1 MEFVIN
7 VYKVPIIFI
16 MTHFFFVHVLIEPN
30 CSPSGQI
37 TLYPFQSITS
47 HPSCF
52 TLRLYTAPHDA
63 IMLLGCLLKAQKLF
77 IWFFPTFYIYNV
89 VSYKLENSNVCFP
102 AWLFP
107 RSLLCKRKLFDVFAQ
122 LMTSSSSRFGALN
135 SSSSSCYTLRWFPS
149 PRASRLRNF

>member
-1 MEFVIN
+1 MKFVIN
-7 VYKVPIIFI
+7 VYKVLIISSWLIFS
-16 MTHFFFVHVLIEPN
+16 FVHALIEPN
-30 CSPSGQI
+30 CSPSRHI

-52 TLRLYTAPHDA
+52 TLRPHIAPHEA

-89 VSYKLENSNVCFP
+89 VSYKLENSNICFP
-102 AWLFP
+102 SWLFP
-107 RSLLCKRKLFDVFAQ
+107 WSLLCKKKLFAQ

-135 SSSSSCYTLRWFPS
+135 SSSSSYYTLQWFPS
-149 PRASRLRNF
+149 PWASRLRNF